1 MPPAVEQVDCVLVFC
16 DVKCLVILGDLASM
30 KGMLKYFSII
40 CMLKYLKHTNFPCRG
55 VH

>member
-1 MPPAVEQVDCVLVFC
+1 MPPAVEQVDCVLVFR
-16 DVKCLVILGDLASM
+16 DVKCRVILGDLASM

-55 VH
+55 VR